1 MLAGPDPSTAHPGA
15 FCGFG
20 GHHQNLAARW
30 PGCCAFCGFAGGLVR
45 PEEYTSVFFF
55 LVHNDQLTARATSSR
70 CWASLEI
77 SPREEGAGRRL
88 HLGAE
93 DGAAS
98 FKPTC
103 DTTWSREPHA
113 HCEPTQSPARWQRAV
128 GDHSA
133 SKGGG
138 GSFTSCLISVWRARW
153 DTRGQGEMQ
162 GLPPAP
168 MGCNCTH
175 CKGPLFEWKSVFG
188 SIYKCLDRQIC
199 YLNPFFTN
207 AHELFFKCYEFFLQ
221 PWSCTGVLQVLE
233 QLSGLYIQHLTFWLC
248 FRAAEVMNDNG
259 MGDSELCGEQAK
271 CDRFT
276 RHSSFDAFLHL

>member
-1 MLAGPDPSTAHPGA
+1 MQPPARQTLAPRKPRESRRWCCSSCPYYLLCRADNAS
-15 FCGFG
+15 
-20 GHHQNLAARW
+20 LAMARI
-30 PGCCAFCGFAGGLVR
+30 
-45 PEEYTSVFFF
+45 
-55 LVHNDQLTARATSSR
+55 SSR
-70 CWASLEI
+70 CRASLEI
-77 SPREEGAGRRL
+77 SPREEAAGRRL

-103 DTTWSREPHA
+103 DTTWSREPHG

-133 SKGGG
+133 SKGGA
-138 GSFTSCLISVWRARW
+138 GSFTTSCLISVWRARW

-168 MGCNCTH
+168 MGCNHTH

-188 SIYKCLDRQIC
+188 SIYKCLHIQIC
-199 YLNPFFTN
+199 YLNSFFTN
-207 AHELFFKCYEFFLQ
+207 IHEFFFKCYEFFLQ
-221 PWSCTGVLQVLE
+221 PWSCTGVLRVQE
-233 QLSGLYIQHLTFWLC
+233 QLSGLYIQHRTFWLC
-248 FRAAEVMNDNG
+248 FRAAQVINDKG
-259 MGDSELCGEQAK
+259 MGDSDLCGEQAK